1 MANTTALQESSQAL
15 FCAIADIMGASE
27 SSKKLIFGSTEAL
40 TPYPTYLEFKADNN
54 KIINKALAGIT
65 VQEKG
70 TGISLKQM
78 EDFLSSNG
86 TAEFNKKTN
95 AWYKSSVLIAN
106 EVVQK
111 LKSIDGDFGIASPN
125 FQDIYYFRGDKN
137 IMGNIQA
144 LFTIANNNTEWHK
157 LANEIKFGD
166 VNKWNPA
173 DIYLASVRGK
183 DKATRAIENEL
194 KEARK
199 SGGKE
204 YTFTDLNKLIS
215 DLINSGDLLPLSL
228 KKAVNTAKLVPVNF
242 EPEYKRALLSK
253 IKYAY
258 YQQGT
263 KKNKWDK
270 YKTIKKDR

>member
-1 MANTTALQESSQAL
+1 M
-15 FCAIADIMGASE
+15 
-27 SSKKLIFGSTEAL
+27 
-40 TPYPTYLEFKADNN
+40 
-54 KIINKALAGIT
+54 
-65 VQEKG
+65 
-70 TGISLKQM
+70 
-78 EDFLSSNG
+78 
-86 TAEFNKKTN
+86 
-95 AWYKSSVLIAN
+95 
-106 EVVQK
+106 
-111 LKSIDGDFGIASPN
+111 
-125 FQDIYYFRGDKN
+125 
-137 IMGNIQA
+137 
-144 LFTIANNNTEWHK
+144 
-157 LANEIKFGD
+157 
-166 VNKWNPA
+166 
-173 DIYLASVRGK
+173 RGK

-270 YKTIKKDR
+270 YKTIKKDRYGIPVDQSETRDMRTVTTLT